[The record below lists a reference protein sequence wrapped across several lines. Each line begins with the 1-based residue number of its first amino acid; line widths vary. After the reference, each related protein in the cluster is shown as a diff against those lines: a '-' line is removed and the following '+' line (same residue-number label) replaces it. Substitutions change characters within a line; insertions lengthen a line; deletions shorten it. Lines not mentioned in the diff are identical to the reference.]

1 MAAAP
6 IQSTTLPLPLGSSSR
21 HRQPCDDQ
29 PTPKC
34 GEATPE
40 AWAGVSPVARRFA
53 GCQSPADHFFNPSG
67 AAFMSPMSAYFEGGA
82 APSFFN
88 TGGGVG
94 SPVMQPCGREKQT
107 QQLVQEQTR
116 QATGQQPV
124 LQPTPIQQSGMAG
137 FVPWPG
143 APQAGNLPAGMAW
156 AALPAPSPQHMPL
169 SSPFAVSLAGPTL
182 LQSVPEHKQQMQPQP
197 AQQQPRKPQPS
208 QQSQR
213 QSKKQESRAP
223 CPAAI
228 YVDLSSLREK

>member
-6 IQSTTLPLPLGSSSR
+6 AQSTKLPLPLSSR

-29 PTPKC
+29 PDPKC

-40 AWAGVSPVARRFA
+40 AWAGASPAARQFA
-53 GCQSPADHFFNPSG
+53 GCQSPSDHFFNPSG
-67 AAFMSPMSAYFEGGA
+67 AAFMSPMSAYFEGA

-88 TGGGVG
+88 TNAGVG
-94 SPVMQPCGREKQT
+94 TPVMQPGGHEKQM
-107 QQLVQEQTR
+107 QRSVQDQSR
-116 QATGQQPV
+116 QATGQQSV

-137 FVPWPG
+137 FVAWPG

-156 AALPAPSPQHMPL
+156 AAVPSPSPQHMPL
-169 SSPFAVSLAGPTL
+169 SSPYPVTLAGPTL
-182 LQSVPEHKQQMQPQP
+182 LQSVPEHKQQTQPQL
-197 AQQQPRKPQPS
+197 AQQPTRKQQAS
-208 QQSQR
+208 QQPQQR